1 MLRDIKGRGV
11 LSHSVLPKVRVARKG
26 NTDMEKIKPDKAVDQ
41 AKTPTNS
48 SAVRAVISWLIKTDR
63 EYRVAQS
70 MVNETHDKL

>member
-1 MLRDIKGRGV
+1 
-11 LSHSVLPKVRVARKG
+11 
-26 NTDMEKIKPDKAVDQ
+26 MEKIKPDKAVDQ